1 MGQVVLLLDF
11 DGTATPQDVGGSL
24 LGHFAR
30 DDSWRVIDNDFV
42 NGRIGSRAAY
52 RLLERLLEGD
62 PELWERWALATAD
75 LDPGLA
81 ELVSFCRAGGWGV
94 EILSDG
100 LDFYIRALLRRAGL
114 ALPFRSSRVLTE
126 GAAPGSRIRT
136 PYMNPLCGR
145 CGTCKTDRVTSLA
158 ASGQRVVYVGDGYS
172 DLCAG
177 PRAHRLFATGVLA
190 EHCRERGIPHER
202 FDTLEDVTR
211 ALRAT
216 PP

>member
-1 MGQVVLLLDF
+1 MGRVALLLDF
-11 DGTATPQDVGGSL
+11 DGTATPRDVGGSL

-30 DDSWRVIDNDFV
+30 DDSWRVIDNDYV
-42 NGRIGSRAAY
+42 NGRIGSRVAY
-52 RLLERLLEGD
+52 RLLENVLDGD
-62 PELWERWALATAD
+62 PEQWERWALATTE
-75 LDPGLA
+75 LDPGLPGLV
-81 ELVSFCRAGGWGV
+81 ELSRRAGWTL

-114 ALPFRSSRVLTE
+114 EVPFRASRVLRSE
-126 GAAPGSRIRT
+126 PAPRIRT

-145 CGTCKTDRVTSLA
+145 CGTCKADRVAELA
-158 ASGQRVVYVGDGYS
+158 SAGHTVVYIGDGYS

-190 EHCRERGIPHER
+190 EHCREGGIPHER
-202 FDTLEDVTR
+202 FDDLDDVTR
-211 ALRAT
+211 ALCAA